1 MKKRVYLLIMLL
13 ITFWSC
19 YEQNFDEAVNP
30 VTTSGFEIKQKSGV
44 EVGIQE
50 VNAYMELLHAADS
63 TLEVESITP
72 YIIEN
77 DTVMYI
83 VNYKEDKGWK
93 IISGDKRTTAVL
105 ASAADG
111 QLDVNTLHPG
121 IVVWLESIGK
131 RIIALK
137 NIPQIETAGGDG
149 ELWQHVA
156 AYVEGTMAK
165 QKKAEEAF
173 STRTGEYHW
182 ELMSISE
189 VEIGSTLHGPYTC
202 TRWGQYDPWNRMLP
216 DNSPTLSL
224 KCPAGCL
231 AVAGSQMLYYLHYKI
246 GVPQYTY
253 KQGSCKGWASSEQD
267 QSYTFQFSNPDEKSW
282 DWMPLERGYPF
293 TQNVNLVNILIAH
306 VGHSIK
312 TIYTPDGSS
321 ALNSNLVKYMNDN
334 NISCRYENYNSDQV
348 INSLNNEMPVIVTAV
363 ATSAKPPKR
372 HSWII
377 DGYEVKRYKV
387 IYTYGLADER
397 GNFLDEY
404 MEPDQGQV
412 EKDSVK
418 DDGGFGEG
426 GYTRDSALNV
436 SGVLP
441 ILMGSSTTR
450 KTWETTTYKN
460 FLIMNWGWDGRYK
473 DERYAL
479 LEKWTSDYVFE
490 NGETMI
496 IGFSKKN

>member
-149 ELWQHVA
+149 EL
-156 AYVEGTMAK
+156 
-165 QKKAEEAF
+165 
-173 STRTGEYHW
+173 
-182 ELMSISE
+182 
-189 VEIGSTLHGPYTC
+189 C
-202 TRWGQYDPWNRMLP
+202 
-216 DNSPTLSL
+216 
-224 KCPAGCL
+224 C
-231 AVAGSQMLYYLHYKI
+231 
-246 GVPQYTY
+246 
-253 KQGSCKGWASSEQD
+253 
-267 QSYTFQFSNPDEKSW
+267 
-282 DWMPLERGYPF
+282 
-293 TQNVNLVNILIAH
+293 
-306 VGHSIK
+306 
-312 TIYTPDGSS
+312 
-321 ALNSNLVKYMNDN
+321 
-334 NISCRYENYNSDQV
+334 
-348 INSLNNEMPVIVTAV
+348 
-363 ATSAKPPKR
+363 
-372 HSWII
+372 
-377 DGYEVKRYKV
+377 
-387 IYTYGLADER
+387 
-397 GNFLDEY
+397 
-404 MEPDQGQV
+404 
-412 EKDSVK
+412 
-418 DDGGFGEG
+418 
-426 GYTRDSALNV
+426 
-436 SGVLP
+436 
-441 ILMGSSTTR
+441 
-450 KTWETTTYKN
+450 
-460 FLIMNWGWDGRYK
+460 
-473 DERYAL
+473 
-479 LEKWTSDYVFE
+479 
-490 NGETMI
+490 
-496 IGFSKKN
+496 